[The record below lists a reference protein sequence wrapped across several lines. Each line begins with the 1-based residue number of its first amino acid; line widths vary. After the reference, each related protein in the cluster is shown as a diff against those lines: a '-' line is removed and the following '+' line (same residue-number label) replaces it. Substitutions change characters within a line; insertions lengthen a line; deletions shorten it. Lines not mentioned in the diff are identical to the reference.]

1 MCLSLQEV
9 RNVGKGELNAE
20 YYHETQSCRVH
31 LKTYGLE
38 KALLQH
44 RFLFQDVNC
53 IEKSAINANNG
64 GKDEAIVFTM
74 RRGGKTYV
82 FGQVATQSS
91 HKHLNERNI
100 SKQLLCKVSD
110 RDFVVEKLCELLSRL
125 SGTGEDSSSITSSA
139 SSTAFSTGW
148 ALGHIT
154 ELVTIHNFVLRGS
167 VDTMGSPKKSD
178 GNGMTWEPCE
188 PLMNVYRE
196 KVAIVIDLRKII
208 STQLRTFLTHFLP

>member
-1 MCLSLQEV
+1 MLGKDACKQCLWLGCLLRLNHFWGKMRLSLQEV

-91 HKHLNERNI
+91 HKLLNERNI
-100 SKQLLCKVSD
+100 S
-110 RDFVVEKLCELLSRL
+110 
-125 SGTGEDSSSITSSA
+125 
-139 SSTAFSTGW
+139 
-148 ALGHIT
+148 
-154 ELVTIHNFVLRGS
+154 
-167 VDTMGSPKKSD
+167 
-178 GNGMTWEPCE
+178 
-188 PLMNVYRE
+188 
-196 KVAIVIDLRKII
+196 
-208 STQLRTFLTHFLP
+208 

>member
-82 FGQVATQSS
+82 FGQVASQSS
-91 HKHLNERNI
+91 YKYLNEWNI
-100 SKQLLCKVSD
+100 S
-110 RDFVVEKLCELLSRL
+110 
-125 SGTGEDSSSITSSA
+125 
-139 SSTAFSTGW
+139 
-148 ALGHIT
+148 
-154 ELVTIHNFVLRGS
+154 
-167 VDTMGSPKKSD
+167 
-178 GNGMTWEPCE
+178 
-188 PLMNVYRE
+188 
-196 KVAIVIDLRKII
+196 
-208 STQLRTFLTHFLP
+208 

>member
-1 MCLSLQEV
+1 MPVALLLVEIKCHFWGKMCLSLQEV

-91 HKHLNERNI
+91 HKHLNEWNI
-100 SKQLLCKVSD
+100 S
-110 RDFVVEKLCELLSRL
+110 
-125 SGTGEDSSSITSSA
+125 
-139 SSTAFSTGW
+139 
-148 ALGHIT
+148 
-154 ELVTIHNFVLRGS
+154 
-167 VDTMGSPKKSD
+167 
-178 GNGMTWEPCE
+178 
-188 PLMNVYRE
+188 
-196 KVAIVIDLRKII
+196 
-208 STQLRTFLTHFLP
+208 